1 MLTHPPSPSSLQLKI
16 AALDTDSLARA
27 AGFLRR
33 RSHKLTPANFL
44 LTTCLFAL
52 QHRCS
57 LASFA
62 QHWAALHNQYLSK
75 QAVHKRFG
83 QAAVQFLQA
92 VLQKVL
98 ASSLLEQGRSLMAS
112 CHGFNRIL
120 LQDSTCLSLPARLA
134 SLFPGPANQ
143 KSKKQAGL
151 KIQAT
156 LDLLKNQWL
165 QFQVTPFTVNDQ
177 KASPD
182 ILERLQPADLVI
194 RDLGYLVL
202 DVLKQIHQRGA
213 YFLSRLRCDLA
224 LFCPH
229 SQARLSLLA
238 CLKGTGSIWEREVLL
253 GEQKLRVRLIA
264 VRLPEATVA
273 ERRRKARQNR
283 DQRLHRTEEY
293 FQLLAWNIF
302 ITNVPAALLEA
313 PALAWLYSLRWRIEI
328 IFKTWKSHFKIDQ
341 LTDVSA
347 SQLLIVIFAKL
358 IWICWFSVQWTAL
371 ATMQEGSQVSLLKL
385 AQWWATF
392 AFVFCV
398 QARNVPPDG
407 LILQPLYYCSYE
419 KRKKRLNFL
428 QKCAFLG

>member
-62 QHWAALHNQYLSK
+62 QHWAAL
-75 QAVHKRFG
+75 
-83 QAAVQFLQA
+83 
-92 VLQKVL
+92 
-98 ASSLLEQGRSLMAS
+98 
-112 CHGFNRIL
+112 
-120 LQDSTCLSLPARLA
+120 
-134 SLFPGPANQ
+134 
-143 KSKKQAGL
+143 
-151 KIQAT
+151 
-156 LDLLKNQWL
+156 
-165 QFQVTPFTVNDQ
+165 
-177 KASPD
+177 
-182 ILERLQPADLVI
+182 
-194 RDLGYLVL
+194 
-202 DVLKQIHQRGA
+202 
-213 YFLSRLRCDLA
+213 
-224 LFCPH
+224 
-229 SQARLSLLA
+229 
-238 CLKGTGSIWEREVLL
+238 
-253 GEQKLRVRLIA
+253 
-264 VRLPEATVA
+264 
-273 ERRRKARQNR
+273 
-283 DQRLHRTEEY
+283 
-293 FQLLAWNIF
+293 
-302 ITNVPAALLEA
+302 
-313 PALAWLYSLRWRIEI
+313 
-328 IFKTWKSHFKIDQ
+328 
-341 LTDVSA
+341 
-347 SQLLIVIFAKL
+347 
-358 IWICWFSVQWTAL
+358 